1 MSVDIKQFLTSGFT
15 PKSPKGDLARM
26 WTKSPL
32 GDLGVFILLLFNCFT
47 QTYAQDTVRYSGQTL
62 SNVDY
67 HHGQLSLAVGVHNI
81 QVVRANREH
90 PELAGGS
97 SWTYNHAPMLAYW
110 NNTFYLQYLSNP
122 VGEHVPPGQTLLAT
136 SKDGYTWSKPTIIF
150 PPYKIP
156 DGWKKV
162 GRPEVAKDLYAVMHQ
177 RMGFFVAKNKRL
189 LTLAFY
195 GIVMGPKDDPND
207 GNGIGRVV
215 REIYPDGKHG
225 PIYFIRNNATWDR
238 SKSTYPFYTS
248 SKDKGFV
255 EACDE
260 LLANPLMMQQWVE
273 EADRNDPLISLKK
286 DVKAFTYYHLPDN
299 RVVGLWKHA
308 LTTISKDEGKTWL
321 YNPLR
326 APGFV
331 NSNAKIWGQKTS
343 DGQYATVYNPSEFRW
358 PLAVSTGKDGLNYTN
373 LLLVNGEITSMRYG
387 GAYKSYGPQYVR
399 GIEEGNGTPP
409 DGNLWVTYS
418 VNKEDI
424 WVASIPVPITD
435 EVKTHPNEVFAQ
447 LPAGEE
453 LNYWNIYSPIQAT
466 AQLETISGAKAL
478 VLRDKDKFDFAK
490 AERVIPDSKKL
501 TVEFSI
507 VPQQANKGVLQIEF
521 QDAKGSPAVRLL
533 FDADSLLKAKVGYR
547 DSGIQKYEAGK
558 QYDIRIELDRDKRM
572 FVTYVNGQSKGNRLF
587 FAPVASFR
595 RVVFRTGSVRRFPD
609 ADTPTDQS
617 YDLPKPGEQDDEAV
631 FVIKSFKTSSVPSRV
646 E

>member
-1 MSVDIKQFLTSGFT
+1 MGVILFFCLTH
-15 PKSPKGDLARM
+15 LH
-26 WTKSPL
+26 
-32 GDLGVFILLLFNCFT
+32 
-47 QTYAQDTVRYSGQTL
+47 AQDTVRYVGTTL

-67 HHGQLSLAVGVHNI
+67 HHGQLGPAVGVHNI
-81 QVVRANREH
+81 QVFRANREH
-90 PELAGGS
+90 PELAGGLN
-97 SWTYNHAPMLAYW
+97 WTYNHAPMLTYW
-110 NNTFYLQYLSNP
+110 NNTYYVQFLSNP
-122 VGEHVPPGQTLLAT
+122 VGEHVPPGQTLLLT
-136 SKDGYTWSKPTIIF
+136 SKDGSNWSKPTVVF

-156 DGWKKV
+156 DGWKKE

-177 RMGFFVAKNKRL
+177 RMGFYVATNKRL
-189 LTLAFY
+189 LTLGFY

-207 GNGIGRVV
+207 GNGIGRAV
-215 REIYPDGKHG
+215 REIYSDGKFG
-225 PIYFIRNNATWDR
+225 PIYFIRHNTSWDNR
-238 SKSTYPFYTS
+238 SADRTKSTYPFYTT

-255 EACDE
+255 DACNE
-260 LLANPLMMQQWVE
+260 LLSNTLMMQQWIE

-286 DVKAFTYYHLPDN
+286 DVKAFSYYHLPDN

-308 LTTISKDEGKTWL
+308 LTTISKDDGKTWL

-343 DGQYATVYNPSEFRW
+343 DGQYVTVYNPSEFRW
-358 PLAVSTGKDGLNYTN
+358 PLALSTSKDGLNYTN

-424 WVASIPVPITD
+424 WVSRIPVPVTD
-435 EVKTHPNEVFAQ
+435 VVTSHPNETFAT

-453 LNYWNIYSPIQAT
+453 LKLWNIYSPIYAS
-466 AQLETISGAKAL
+466 AKIEPLDGAKAL
-478 VLRDKDKFDFAK
+478 VLRDKDPFDYAK
-490 AERVIPDSKKL
+490 AERVIPDSKKVV
-501 TVEFSI
+501 VEFT
-507 VPQQANKGVLQIEF
+507 VAPQHRTADRANKGTLHIEF
-521 QDAKGSPAVRLL
+521 QDAKGNAAVRLM
-533 FDADSLLKAKVGYR
+533 FDSDSLLKAKVGYR
-547 DSGIQKYEAGK
+547 DSNIQKYEAGK
-558 QYDIRIELDRDKRM
+558 QYDVRIELDRDKRM
-572 FVTYVNGQSKGNRLF
+572 FTTFVNGQSKGTRLF

-595 RVVFRTGSVRRFPD
+595 RVVFRTGGVRRFPD

-617 YDLPKPGEQDDEAV
+617 YDLPKGGELEPEAV
-631 FVIKSFKTSSVPSRV
+631 YVIKSFKTSALQNRA